1 MGKRKQHKGKGK
13 FKTRQKLCTSLLFM
27 LFLSML
33 WALVFLGVK
42 QRCPELGLR
51 NCLYST
57 MLTFGARKLE
67 RALLSGNSRLPRLAW
82 EKMDD
87 SARLMNRF
95 ALSLPGEEPHVS
107 TFDVPIG
114 GIGRDRNDSLRC
126 VVFHPNT
133 TAKDVGDL
141 RCVAIW
147 LHGGGWVVG
156 SVFESSN
163 RAKVLAKASDMIVVA
178 LQYRL
183 SPDYVFPCQL
193 KDIQVRSCISNMP
206 ACLIFSY
213 YLIYV
218 CHYYLLSVVCGS
230 FDGMLQNGVE
240 IQNALP
246 WWESQQGPL
255 SL

>member
-1 MGKRKQHKGKGK
+1 M
-13 FKTRQKLCTSLLFM
+13 RQKLCTTLLFM
-27 LFLSML
+27 LFLSTL
-33 WALVFLGVK
+33 CALVLLAVK

-51 NCLYST
+51 NCLYAT

-67 RALLSGNSRLPRLAW
+67 RTILRGDSKLAW

-87 SARLMNRF
+87 GARLMNRL

-114 GIGRDRNDSLRC
+114 GIVRDRNDSLRC

-133 TAKDVGDL
+133 TARDVGDL
-141 RCVAIW
+141 RCIAIW

-183 SPDYVFPCQL
+183 SPDHVFPSQL
-193 KDIQVRSCISNMP
+193 NDVKVRFAFQTCLP
-206 ACLIFSY
+206 A
-213 YLIYV
+213 
-218 CHYYLLSVVCGS
+218 S
-230 FDGMLQNGVE
+230 FF
-240 IQNALP
+240 P
-246 WWESQQGPL
+246 
-255 SL
+255 